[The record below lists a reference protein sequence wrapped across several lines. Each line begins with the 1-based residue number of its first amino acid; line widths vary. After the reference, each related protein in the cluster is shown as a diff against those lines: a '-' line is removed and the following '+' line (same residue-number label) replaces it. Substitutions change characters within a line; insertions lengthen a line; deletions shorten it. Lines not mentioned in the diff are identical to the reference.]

1 MRACVRAC
9 ARAPARWP
17 HGGMT
22 LARQMR
28 IYIYIYIYIY
38 MIAILARINACNV
51 LSNSLGATHSMVSGM
66 A

>member
-9 ARAPARWP
+9 ARAHARWP
-17 HGGMT
+17 HGGIT
-22 LARQMR
+22 SPTDEN
-28 IYIYIYIYIY
+28 IYIYIYIY